1 MTKTTDDYYEKF
13 NKSRKSRLQQ
23 TFDRIKKCDLDST
36 LLINLSYLSEK
47 TAEDIRTYILNK
59 LSEDIKRNN

>member
-1 MTKTTDDYYEKF
+1 MTKTTNDYYEKF